1 MRADDALVVILRG
14 CERLRRLPE
23 SRWRKPPR
31 PPLGSRAPHPVP
43 ALSGPTCEHRV
54 LAVAEALMAEDA
66 AARGVSAFAPTVPVF
81 ALADVLSAL
90 AKSVAQR
97 DPSSVALAAAAE
109 AAAAW

>member
-1 MRADDALVVILRG
+1 
-14 CERLRRLPE
+14 
-23 SRWRKPPR
+23 
-31 PPLGSRAPHPVP
+31 
-43 ALSGPTCEHRV
+43 
-54 LAVAEALMAEDA
+54 MAEDA